1 MTGEKA
7 RIGESM
13 MTEVI
18 SSMAVR
24 REEEVVSEE
33 PKERGGGTGSGWT
46 NGLAQGCRIQKT
58 RHFCDP
64 GSKASGLL
72 DCDT

>member
-33 PKERGGGTGSGWT
+33 PKERGGGTGSG
-46 NGLAQGCRIQKT
+46 
-58 RHFCDP
+58 
-64 GSKASGLL
+64 
-72 DCDT
+72 